1 MALYDGFFDAVFNE
15 ETGKFDREYESGAF
29 TRYFGSFVGSGVCVY
44 QNPDSML
51 VRLEDGAAVVQPG
64 YLFIQGYW
72 LKNDAAYTVDYAGEG
87 PYAVLA
93 QLDMARRM
101 ITLTA
106 GPKASPESYPDALVL
121 AYVEDGAVT
130 DTRYRTD
137 ICGVID
143 AAGSLTGKIE
153 FALHYIDTEI
163 EDKLAQAEADIRAQ
177 EAELDAKIAGVQA
190 LVDKLTP
197 PPVGTIQFSASQ
209 DVGPEWLRCDGRFVS
224 ETDYPELVAA
234 LGKLTPSGD
243 KFKLLSSGEIG
254 PQLSNGAL
262 YAGRLWVYSYSAK
275 KLYGVDVEGGQP
287 VKEISLSS
295 SNAHFGDFI
304 APTVLKPI
312 CLSIVPHKKGSGAK
326 LFLAQIVQ
334 DGGSVATSANLA
346 WLQNFLFFECEFS
359 GTESALTLKPPF
371 NSIDTPPE
379 NAATLYYYFY
389 HEKYIPYVISDL
401 RDGNEIYR
409 IAAGYDKVTSSTA
422 AYTDNASS
430 IEWKDGQE
438 TADMKIDVIN
448 IMFRNTGDGT
458 DTQRVCYSH
467 KNKGELVGVRLDHQN
482 TAIYRYEYGV
492 RSYPNGLFHYASG
505 QYSIEVS
512 AIRKSYIPVTV
523 AGSTAVIFCFDI
535 NALPYAKI
543 LVNDSTAAIPNL
555 ALPSAARVFVDAGAY
570 LWGKDIYFFFVG
582 TGILFSRTLQE
593 GDWGYLDT
601 TSVLGTITQF
611 GYLDYS
617 EDEGTLYILG
627 QDSSNRVKAAKIVL
641 NTLYD
646 YANDGAWL
654 PVIASD
660 GVPAYIKAYQPEE
673 AET

>member
-106 GPKASPESYPDALVL
+106 GPKASPESYPDALAL

-334 DGGSVATSANLA
+334 DGGKMEAFSSPEE
-346 WLQNFLFFECEFS
+346 WLPYFLFFSGEFQ
-359 GTESALTLKPPF
+359 GTENSVVLDVPFQGIPDAYNQGASVPYAFYYF
-371 NSIDTPPE
+371 NSK
-379 NAATLYYYFY
+379 AS
-389 HEKYIPYVISDL
+389 IPYVSSRIVN
-401 RDGNEIYR
+401 GKEIYSVY
-409 IAAGYDKVTSSTA
+409 AGDYSKTLHYDVCVMEWESGQDIVSVAVPNVSTA
-422 AYTDNASS
+422 MNM
-430 IEWKDGQE
+430 G
-438 TADMKIDVIN
+438 
-448 IMFRNTGDGT
+448 TGVYHV
-458 DTQRVCYSH
+458 QRTGFSR
-467 KNKGELVGVRLDHQN
+467 KNKDEVVGIFLEHYAVANIREK
-482 TAIYRYEYGV
+482 RYQIH
-492 RSYPNGLFHYASG
+492 SYPNQTFSMRGFYT
-505 QYSIEVS
+505 IEIPE
-512 AIRKSYIPVTV
+512 IRKSYGPVDV
-523 AGSTAVIFCFDI
+523 IGNSVLAFAFDLNSFLYASLQKSEARAV
-535 NALPYAKI
+535 N
-543 LVNDSTAAIPNL
+543 PNIQ
-555 ALPSAARVFVDAGAY
+555 LPSAARVFVDAGAY

>member
-106 GPKASPESYPDALVL
+106 GPKASPESYPDALAL

-334 DGGSVATSANLA
+334 DGGKMEAFSSPEE
-346 WLQNFLFFECEFS
+346 WLPYFLFFSGEFQ
-359 GTESALTLKPPF
+359 GTENSVVLDVPFQGIPAAYNQGASVPYASYYF
-371 NSIDTPPE
+371 NSK
-379 NAATLYYYFY
+379 AS
-389 HEKYIPYVISDL
+389 IPYVSSRIVN
-401 RDGNEIYR
+401 GKEIYSVY
-409 IAAGYDKVTSSTA
+409 AGDYSKTLHYDVCVMEWESGQDIVSVAVPDVSTA
-422 AYTDNASS
+422 MNM
-430 IEWKDGQE
+430 G
-438 TADMKIDVIN
+438 
-448 IMFRNTGDGT
+448 TGVYHV
-458 DTQRVCYSH
+458 QRTGFSR
-467 KNKGELVGVRLDHQN
+467 KNKDEVVGIFLEHYAVANIREK
-482 TAIYRYEYGV
+482 RYQIH
-492 RSYPNGLFHYASG
+492 SYPNQTFSMRGFYT
-505 QYSIEVS
+505 IEIPE
-512 AIRKSYIPVTV
+512 IRKSYGPVDV
-523 AGSTAVIFCFDI
+523 VGNSVLAFAFDLNSFLYASLQKSEARAV
-535 NALPYAKI
+535 N
-543 LVNDSTAAIPNL
+543 PNIQ
-555 ALPSAARVFVDAGAY
+555 LPSAARVFVDAGAY

>member
-101 ITLTA
+101 IALTA
-106 GPKASPESYPDALVL
+106 RPKASPESYPDALVL
-121 AYVEDGAVT
+121 AYVEDGAGT

-143 AAGSLTGKIE
+143 AVGSLTGKIE

-295 SNAHFGDFI
+295 SNAHFNDFI
-304 APTVLKPI
+304 TPNTENPL
-312 CLSIVPHKKGSGAK
+312 CLSIIPHKLKSGAK
-326 LFLAQIVQ
+326 LYLSQIIK
-334 DGGSVATSANLA
+334 DGGTALDPNNELPPHS
-346 WLQNFLFFECEFS
+346 WLEYCLLFGAEFD
-359 GTESALTLKPPF
+359 GLKTELEL
-371 NSIDTPPE
+371 TPPCTHIFSSTE
-379 NAATLYYYFY
+379 KVNTITINTTFRFQTRYYV
-389 HEKYIPYVISDL
+389 PYVISDVI
-401 RDGNEIYR
+401 DGIETYFM
-409 IAAGYDKVTSSTA
+409 AAGLRYSNGNSP
-422 AYTDNASS
+422 ASLQWS
-430 IEWKDGQE
+430 DGQTVAKYRE
-438 TADMKIDVIN
+438 NSLYVPSSSGAPY
-448 IMFRNTGDGT
+448 
-458 DTQRVCYSH
+458 QRYAHSP
-467 KNKGELVGVRLDHQN
+467 KSKGECAGISI
-482 TAIYRYEYGV
+482 TWE
-492 RSYPNGLFHYASG
+492 SYPVKFSG
-505 QYSIEVS
+505 YSINSGIKNLFFMRGHSLESS
-512 AIRKSYIPVTV
+512 AKENMRTSILPLNVIGASAMVFAFDTNRFPWCGLLQDSGT
-523 AGSTAVIFCFDI
+523 ST
-535 NALPYAKI
+535 LHGLK
-543 LVNDSTAAIPNL
+543 
-555 ALPSAARVFVDAGAY
+555 LPSAARVFVDAGAY

>member
-190 LVDKLTP
+190 LADKLTP

-262 YAGRLWVYSYSAK
+262 YASRLWVYSYSAK

-346 WLQNFLFFECEFS
+346 WLQNFLFFECEFH

-371 NSIDTPPE
+371 NSIEVILDSSSKP
-379 NAATLYYYFY
+379 YKHYFFDSSR
-389 HEKYIPYVISDL
+389 YIPYASSYMKNGIEIYAVSAGYSKDSGGIG
-401 RDGNEIYR
+401 GNYIYPLEWSNEQETADIVESRIDFGFSLSSSGSPPYDSNRACFSAKSKGEIVGVSLSATTKRIYR
-409 IAAGYDKVTSSTA
+409 IA
-422 AYTDNASS
+422 
-430 IEWKDGQE
+430 
-438 TADMKIDVIN
+438 
-448 IMFRNTGDGT
+448 
-458 DTQRVCYSH
+458 
-467 KNKGELVGVRLDHQN
+467 
-482 TAIYRYEYGV
+482 
-492 RSYPNGLFHYASG
+492 SYPNNTFNFEGTFATSIWDSTRDSIGPIPVFGHSAALFCFNVNAFPYASLL
-505 QYSIEVS
+505 
-512 AIRKSYIPVTV
+512 KSD
-523 AGSTAVIFCFDI
+523 ANAV
-535 NALPYAKI
+535 N
-543 LVNDSTAAIPNL
+543 PNIQ
-555 ALPSAARVFVDAGAY
+555 LPSAARVFVDAGAY